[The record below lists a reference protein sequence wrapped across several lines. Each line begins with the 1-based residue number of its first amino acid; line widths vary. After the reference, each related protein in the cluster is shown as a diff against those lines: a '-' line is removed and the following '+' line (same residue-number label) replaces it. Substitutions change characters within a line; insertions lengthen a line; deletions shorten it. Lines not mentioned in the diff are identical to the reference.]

1 MVQTIAISE
10 KTTLKYLR
18 DNFNLERTSE
28 SDFFPE
34 WQEELPALTDTDI
47 QTLNRIRDRYFHQLD
62 EGMMLENG
70 VKMMIVSP
78 LLELAGFYDPPFRS
92 RFEPP
97 VDVAIDTG
105 EELLN
110 GRIDA
115 LIVQNQIWVWVL
127 EAKRT
132 TFSLSL
138 GIPQALAYML
148 ANPERTQPTYGL
160 LCSGD
165 SFIVLKLQSQPTAVY
180 GLSNHFNILNDGDL
194 ATVLQILR
202 KIGQSALP

>member
-10 KTTLKYLR
+10 GTTLKYLR
-18 DNFNLERTSE
+18 DSFGLQRSDE
-28 SDFFPE
+28 SSFFSE
-34 WQEELPALTDTDI
+34 WQGDLPTLTDSDL
-47 QTLNRIRDRYFHQLD
+47 QTLTRIRNRYFHQL
-62 EGMMLENG
+62 EAGMMLKNG

-97 VDVAIDTG
+97 VEVAIDTG
-105 EELLN
+105 NDVLN

-115 LIVQNQIWVWVL
+115 LVVQEQVWVWVL

-148 ANPERTQPTYGL
+148 ANPENKQPSYGL
-160 LCSGD
+160 LCSGE
-165 SFIVLKLQSQPTAVY
+165 SFIFLKLQLEPTPAY
-180 GLSNHFNILNDGDL
+180 QLSNHLNILNDGDL
-194 ATVLQILR
+194 GTVVIVLR
-202 KIGQSALP
+202 KVGEMAL

>member
-1 MVQTIAISE
+1 MVQALAISE
-10 KTTLKYLR
+10 KTTLKYLQ
-18 DNFNLERTSE
+18 DNFGLERTSNPNE
-28 SDFFPE
+28 FQE
-34 WQEELPALTDTDI
+34 WQGQHHELTEADQAALA
-47 QTLNRIRDRYFHQLD
+47 RIRNRYFHQLD

-78 LLELAGFYDPPFRS
+78 LLELSGFYDPPFRS

-97 VDVAIDTG
+97 ISVVVDTG
-105 EELLN
+105 DEVLN

-115 LIVQNQIWVWVL
+115 LVVQELIWVFVL

-148 ANPERTQPTYGL
+148 ANPESEQPTYGL
-160 LCSGD
+160 LCSGE
-165 SFIVLKLQSQPTAVY
+165 SFIFLKLLHQPKLTYA
-180 GLSNHFNILNDGDL
+180 LSRHFNILNEGDL
-194 ATVLQILR
+194 AMVLQILR
-202 KIGQSALP
+202 TLGQLAL

>member
-1 MVQTIAISE
+1 
-10 KTTLKYLR
+10 
-18 DNFNLERTSE
+18 
-28 SDFFPE
+28 
-34 WQEELPALTDTDI
+34 
-47 QTLNRIRDRYFHQLD
+47 
-62 EGMMLENG
+62 MLENG

-97 VDVAIDTG
+97 VDITIDTG
-105 EELLN
+105 EEMLN

-148 ANPERTQPTYGL
+148 ANPEQTKPTFGL
-160 LCSGD
+160 LCSGE
-165 SFIVLKLQSQPTAVY
+165 SFIFLKLQLQPTAVY
-180 GLSNHFNILNDGDL
+180 GLSKHFNILNDGDL

-202 KIGQSALP
+202 QIGQFALP

>member
-1 MVQTIAISE
+1 MVQSIAISE
-10 KTTLKYLR
+10 KITLKYLR
-18 DNFNLERTSE
+18 DCFGLERSNDV
-28 SDFFPE
+28 DFFQE
-34 WQEELPALTDTDI
+34 WRSEQKTLSDLDASL
-47 QTLNRIRDRYFHQLD
+47 LNRIRDRYFHQLD

-78 LLELAGFYDPPFRS
+78 LLELAGFYDPPFRT

-97 VDVAIDTG
+97 VYVAIDAG
-105 EELLN
+105 EEVLN

-115 LIVQNQIWVWVL
+115 LVVQNQLWVWVL

-148 ANPERTQPTYGL
+148 ANPSPTYPTFGL
-160 LCSGD
+160 LCSGE
-165 SFIVLKLQSQPTAVY
+165 SFLFLKLQLQPTPTY
-180 GLSNHFNILNDGDL
+180 GLSQHLNIINSGDFT
-194 ATVLQILR
+194 TVLHGLK
-202 KIGQSALP
+202 KIGQLCLP

>member
-1 MVQTIAISE
+1 MVKTIAISE

-18 DNFNLERTSE
+18 DNFHLERTIE

-34 WQEELPALTDTDI
+34 WQSDLPSLTDPEIVALD
-47 QTLNRIRDRYFHQLD
+47 RIRNRFFHQLD

-78 LLELAGFYDPPFRS
+78 LLDLAGFYDPPFRS

-97 VDVAIDTG
+97 VDLAIDTG
-105 EELLN
+105 EEVLN

-115 LIVQNQIWVWVL
+115 LVVQNQIWVWVL

-148 ANPERTQPTYGL
+148 TNPEQTQPTYGL
-160 LCSGD
+160 LCSGE
-165 SFIVLKLQSQPTAVY
+165 SFIFLKLQPQPTFIY
-180 GLSNHFNILNDGDL
+180 GLSKHFNILNDGDL

-202 KIGQSALP
+202 KIGQVTFY